1 MKNNDG
7 ENRRELFAEAL
18 QGKKLPILTLDNKW
32 YRLLTEENRAE
43 AADLEEQLNT
53 LLKRQ
58 GKLNGEIKEIKKLKK
73 KLMSDIVA
81 LADEADQSSSP
92 ELMLKMEQNKK
103 MVEECNQRMEEH
115 QDELMEL
122 PKEIDQLNF
131 QLMLVTMNCCYDTM
145 QENTEEIQVIADWVA
160 QIRVELKKRLIKKQ
174 EMEQR
179 NHAIYSY
186 MHDLFGAEVVDIF
199 DMQYNPEDVQE

>member
-7 ENRRELFAEAL
+7 ENRRELFEEAL
-18 QGKKLPILTLDNKW
+18 QGIKLPILTLDNKW

-73 KLMSDIVA
+73 KLMSEIVA
-81 LADEADQSSSP
+81 LADEAEQSSSP
-92 ELMLKMEQNKK
+92 ELTQKMEQNKK
-103 MVEECNQRMEEH
+103 MVEECNERMEEH

-199 DMQYNPEDVQE
+199 DMQFNPEDMQE